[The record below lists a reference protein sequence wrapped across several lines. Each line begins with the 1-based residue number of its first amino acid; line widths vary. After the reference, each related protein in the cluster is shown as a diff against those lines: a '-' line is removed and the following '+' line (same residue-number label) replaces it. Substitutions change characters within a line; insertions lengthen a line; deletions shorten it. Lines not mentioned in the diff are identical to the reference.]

1 MRRYEEGYDIP
12 DFRYEEW
19 LRLNHPEATDPNVE
33 QSTDSV
39 SKVQAL
45 SEAATTSDPNLC
57 SSTENEAQFHQH
69 RKAQIESDNWTEKLV
84 CSPVPS
90 A

>member
-1 MRRYEEGYDIP
+1 MRRYEEGYDLP
-12 DFRYEEW
+12 DSCYEEW

-45 SEAATTSDPNLC
+45 SEAATTVDPNLC
-57 SSTENEAQFHQH
+57 SSTEKEASWH
-69 RKAQIESDNWTEKLV
+69 KEVTV
-84 CSPVPS
+84 Y
-90 A
+90 